1 MTMAKDNREFI
12 QLQIDALVLRYYIV
26 LYDELEKEI
35 KHQFTH
41 NLSYIESSKR
51 ELLYFYLSGIKTNSL
66 QIEYGSKTILMT
78 NSKFREQEDFAI
90 LTLSQIIKIHRESHL
105 LDIFEFNISSINSR
119 TTEYPFTDCCVKLLN
134 MRNKLAH
141 ELTHLEFKDQDIIEI
156 LSNDYIEDISSEWFG
171 SLDSKL
177 MTDEAKIIFSNLI
190 IMKNI
195 LTEFRKRVEQV

>member
-1 MTMAKDNREFI
+1 MAKDNREFI

-35 KHQFTH
+35 KYQFKH
-41 NLSYIESSKR
+41 NLSNIDHSKR
-51 ELLYFYLSGIKTNSL
+51 ELLYFYLSGIKTNSV

-90 LTLSQIIKIHRESHL
+90 LTMSQIIKIHRESHL
-105 LDIFEFNISSINSR
+105 LDIFEFNVSSINNK

-156 LSNDYIEDISSEWFG
+156 LSNEYIETNSFEWFG
-171 SLDSKL
+171 SLDPKL

-195 LTEFRKRVEQV
+195 LTEFRKRAEQE